1 MKVRILVALFVLLS
15 VAPVYALKIAYVDM
29 QKVWES
35 SKEIQVEKKKME
47 TMLKKS
53 QEDLKKK
60 EAELR
65 QLQERAKKEAAMAT
79 EEAKRAMAE
88 EYQRKMLE
96 FQQMYQEKQKLLSDK
111 DVEAQA
117 DFVEKVKK
125 VAMKIA
131 IKKGYDVVFA
141 KEHTLY
147 VDDKHDITKMVLS
160 VVNK

>member
-1 MKVRILVALFVLLS
+1 MKVRILVVLFVLLS
-15 VAPVYALKIAYVDM
+15 VAPVYALKIACVDM

-35 SKEIQVEKKKME
+35 SKEIEVEKKKME
-47 TMLKKS
+47 KMLKDS
-53 QEDLKKK
+53 QDALKKK

-111 DVEAQA
+111 DVRAQA

-125 VAMKIA
+125 IAMKIA
-131 IKKGYDVVFA
+131 IKKGYDIVLA

-147 VDDKHDITKMVLS
+147 IDDKHDITKTVINA
-160 VVNK
+160 VNK